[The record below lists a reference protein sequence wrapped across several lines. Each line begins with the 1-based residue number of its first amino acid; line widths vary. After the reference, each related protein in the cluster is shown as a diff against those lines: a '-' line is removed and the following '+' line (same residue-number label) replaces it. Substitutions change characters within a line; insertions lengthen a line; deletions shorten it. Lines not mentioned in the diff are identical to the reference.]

1 MNPNIS
7 VFEMFED
14 IIKLLKERIIHLE
27 NEITKLQETNAKQ
40 LNEITKLKEANSEL
54 KENIEARN
62 EENVSEII
70 DYFQSCSSIRK
81 TAFEYGMEMAELY
94 ESIIRWSCDCNCV
107 IKEADDY
114 KECRI
119 EIIGRREYDEELEKD
134 MTNEELAFRERH
146 LEADEVYK
154 IISDY
159 IESTN
164 LTLYEI
170 ADRYEL
176 KINYL
181 FKLLKENKVIDKET
195 DAKGYAGFYEEHMGS
210 GCEWDGKTELG
221 LIET

>member
-1 MNPNIS
+1 MNPYIS
-7 VFEMFED
+7 VFEIFED
-14 IIKLLKERIIHLE
+14 NKVLKERMIHLE
-27 NEITKLQETNAKQ
+27 NEIVKLQEINERQLKEITKLQES
-40 LNEITKLKEANSEL
+40 NSAL

-70 DYFQSCSSIRK
+70 DYFHSCSSIRK

-134 MTNEELAFRERH
+134 MTWEKREFRERA
-146 LEADEVYK
+146 LDTDDVYK

-159 IESTN
+159 IESTD
-164 LTLYEI
+164 LTLYEL

-176 KINYL
+176 RINYL
-181 FKLLKENKVIDKET
+181 FRLLKENKLIDKET
-195 DAKGYAGFYEEHMGS
+195 DAKGYASFYQEHMGS
-210 GCEWDGKTELG
+210 SCEWDGKSELG
-221 LIET
+221 LID

>member
-14 IIKLLKERIIHLE
+14 INKLLKERIIHLE
-27 NEITKLQETNAKQ
+27 NEIVKLQETNERQ
-40 LNEITKLKEANSEL
+40 LKEITKLKEANSEL

-119 EIIGRREYDEELEKD
+119 EVIGRREYDEELEKD

-154 IISDY
+154 IIYDY
-159 IESTN
+159 NESTN
-164 LTLYEI
+164 LSLYKI

-181 FKLLKENKVIDKET
+181 FKLLKENKLIENET
-195 DAKGYAGFYEEHMGS
+195 DANGYHNFYEEHMGS
-210 GCEWDGKTELG
+210 GCEWDGESTLD
-221 LIET
+221 LI

>member
-14 IIKLLKERIIHLE
+14 INKLLKERIIHLE
-27 NEITKLQETNAKQ
+27 NEITKLQETNERQ
-40 LNEITKLKEANSEL
+40 LKEITKLKEANSEL

-195 DAKGYAGFYEEHMGS
+195 DANGYQSFYEEHMGS
-210 GCEWDGKTELG
+210 GCEWDGETELG
-221 LIET
+221 LIE

>member
-1 MNPNIS
+1 MNPYIS
-7 VFEMFED
+7 VFEIFED
-14 IIKLLKERIIHLE
+14 NKVLKERMIHLE
-27 NEITKLQETNAKQ
+27 NEIISLQKTNERQLKEITKLQES
-40 LNEITKLKEANSEL
+40 NSAL

-70 DYFQSCSSIRK
+70 DYFHSCSSIRK

-119 EIIGRREYDEELEKD
+119 EIIGRREYDEELEED
-134 MTNEELAFRERH
+134 MTKEEREFRERA
-146 LEADEVYK
+146 LDTDDVYK

-159 IESTN
+159 IESTD
-164 LTLYEI
+164 LTLYEL

-176 KINYL
+176 RINYL
-181 FKLLKENKVIDKET
+181 FRLLKENKVIDKET

-210 GCEWDGKTELG
+210 SCEWDGESELG
-221 LIET
+221 LIEI